1 MVINSDLGMKKVL
14 ILLICSICLAGC
26 LNKEQKRK
34 AEANALYEQKI
45 KAEKEFASKAFLI
58 AKNYIKKKI
67 KTPPTAEFPFLDYQ
81 STSISP
87 RIVEIRSYFDA
98 QNSFG
103 ATVRTHYS
111 IKMEQTGDDW
121 ANLSAWE
128 ISDFK
133 MY

>member
-1 MVINSDLGMKKVL
+1 MNKIL
-14 ILLICSICLAGC
+14 IILICFVCYCGC
-26 LNKEQKRK
+26 ISKEQKQK

-45 KAEKEFASKAFLI
+45 KAEQEFASKAFMI
-58 AKNYIKKKI
+58 SKNYIKSKI
-67 KTPPTAEFPFLDYQ
+67 KSTGTADFPFKDFQ

-98 QNSFG
+98 ENELG
-103 ATVRTHYS
+103 TNVRTHY
-111 IKMEQTGDDW
+111 IIRMEQTGDDW
-121 ANLSAWE
+121 ADPSAWE